1 MRYQLNGMIIDN
13 KKRDYL
19 LLENP
24 LLGHNISETFINNKS
39 TLNIYGT
46 NIPTHTDHDKY
57 KYLLK
62 IFHDFAI
69 KYDIKY
75 FIAYGTLLG
84 QIRNQDFIPYDYDID
99 VVIEKD
105 SISKLFKLL
114 DNNNS
119 TITMI
124 LNKDLKKTPL
134 TNKNSPKLILNSSH
148 PQEGEGHRY
157 TCKGD
162 VVSSPTDGCSF
173 QSLIGRLVYID
184 TTGKNFYLDLFGYFN
199 FKNHYGDSIDT
210 VNFNFPIVPCKLAG
224 IDTFRPSDNIS
235 KQILKNDYGENY
247 LKPDHIYNVKNKK
260 WIKINNI

>member
-124 LNKDLKKTPL
+124 LNKHDFMT
-134 TNKNSPKLILNSSH
+134 
-148 PQEGEGHRY
+148 
-157 TCKGD
+157 
-162 VVSSPTDGCSF
+162 
-173 QSLIGRLVYID
+173 
-184 TTGKNFYLDLFGYFN
+184 
-199 FKNHYGDSIDT
+199 
-210 VNFNFPIVPCKLAG
+210 
-224 IDTFRPSDNIS
+224 
-235 KQILKNDYGENY
+235 
-247 LKPDHIYNVKNKK
+247 
-260 WIKINNI
+260 